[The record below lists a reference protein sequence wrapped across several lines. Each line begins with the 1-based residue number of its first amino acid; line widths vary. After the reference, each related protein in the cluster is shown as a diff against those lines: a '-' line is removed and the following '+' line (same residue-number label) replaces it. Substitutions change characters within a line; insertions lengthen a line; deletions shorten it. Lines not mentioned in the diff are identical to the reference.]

1 MTPFDPATA
10 IKQINSAYRS
20 LLHHPVVSPE
30 KMQTLNMQRGLDG
43 NMHPRIISLGGDH
56 TIVRNGKALTC
67 CTADVDQ
74 RSFLSWMLFMKS
86 MDQSPLFILML
97 MSTHGTHTDML
108 VVSRSRLTLTT
119 GHSFGTRTRKVS

>member
-1 MTPFDPATA
+1 MEICTPGSLVWAA
-10 IKQINSAYRS
+10 IIQ
-20 LLHHPVVSPE
+20 LCVME
-30 KMQTLNMQRGLDG
+30 K
-43 NMHPRIISLGGDH
+43 H
-56 TIVRNGKALTC
+56 KTC

-74 RSFLSWMLFMKS
+74 RFFLSSMLFMKS